1 MVLEFYYDLLSQPCR
16 AVYFLLKCSGVQ
28 FNGQKVDL
36 LKGEH
41 LTPEFL
47 KKNPFH
53 KVPVIFDDGFG
64 LSESIAI
71 MRYIAIKYKLADHW
85 FPRADLRTQAR
96 VEEFLNWQG
105 SAVRAHCIT
114 VFLGMFKDKVG
125 FGGTKQPMDEAKVK
139 AAKEEISRAVT
150 HIADYFLQ
158 DKQFVGGDKV
168 SAADILV
175 VCELYQLHPVDQLDN
190 LVKCNP
196 KVKAWM
202 ERVEKALGPEWKTV
216 NAAIDSFREKYMSAK

>member
-1 MVLEFYYDLLSQPCR
+1 MVLELYYDLLSQPCR
-16 AVYFLLKCSGVQ
+16 ALFFFLKCADIEFEG
-28 FNGQKVDL
+28 KKMEL

-71 MRYIAIKYKLADHW
+71 MRYIAIKYNLADHW

-96 VEEFLNWQG
+96 VEEFLNWQA
-105 SAVRAHCIT
+105 SAVRAPCSL
-114 VFLGMFKDKVG
+114 VFKALMTDKVG
-125 FGGTKQPMDEAKVK
+125 IRFYSKQPTDEDIK

-150 HIADYFLQ
+150 HIADYFIQ
-158 DKQFVGGDKV
+158 DKQFVAGDKM
-168 SAADILV
+168 SAADIVV
-175 VCELYQLHPVDQLDN
+175 VCELYQLHPVDQLDS

-202 ERVEKALGPEWKTV
+202 ERVATTLGPEWKTV
-216 NAAIDSFREKYMSAK
+216 NAAIDSFREKYMNAK